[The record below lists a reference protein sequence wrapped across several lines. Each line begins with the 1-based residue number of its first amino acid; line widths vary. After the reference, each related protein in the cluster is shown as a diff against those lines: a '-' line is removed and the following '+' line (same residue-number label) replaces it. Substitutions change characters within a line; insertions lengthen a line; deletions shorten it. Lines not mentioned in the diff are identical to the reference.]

1 MLFADFRLSAK
12 TPFHAFVLI
21 VIDDQSKAMKIL
33 YTALGPLAVLLS
45 TLVAVRSEE
54 GRRNRGSI
62 LHQMQNNQ
70 DLVMSNLTWDIQE
83 KNQNQK
89 QKQNTGNNLLPKVYI

>member
-1 MLFADFRLSAK
+1 
-12 TPFHAFVLI
+12 
-21 VIDDQSKAMKIL
+21 MKIL

-54 GRRNRGSI
+54 GRRDRGSI

-70 DLVMSNLTWDIQE
+70 DLIMSNLTWDIQKKI
-83 KNQNQK
+83 KNKNKNKIQYLPYCQK
-89 QKQNTGNNLLPKVYI
+89 STYGNNKSKHKKTKQP